1 MFAFI
6 KNDHVIEFR
15 LHELESNNSAKK
27 PVDAIDRL
35 AERVRFEMDRC
46 VAPKALRWITRN

>member
-6 KNDHVIEFR
+6 KNDHVIENR
-15 LHELESNNSAKK
+15 LHELESNDSAKK

-35 AERVRFEMDRC
+35 AEKVRLEMDRR

>member
-6 KNDHVIEFR
+6 KNDRVIENR
-15 LHELESNNSAKK
+15 LHELESNDSAKK

-35 AERVRFEMDRC
+35 AEKVRFEMDQC
-46 VAPKALRWITRN
+46 VAQRALRWITRS

>member
-6 KNDHVIEFR
+6 KNDRVIENR

-35 AERVRFEMDRC
+35 AEKVRLEMDRC
-46 VAPKALRWITRN
+46 VAPKALRWITRC